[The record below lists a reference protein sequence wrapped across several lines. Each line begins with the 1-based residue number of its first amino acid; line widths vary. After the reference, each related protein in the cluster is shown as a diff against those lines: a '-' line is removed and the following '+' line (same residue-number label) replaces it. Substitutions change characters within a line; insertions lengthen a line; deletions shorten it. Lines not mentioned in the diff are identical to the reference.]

1 MEIRNLGASGLKIS
15 AIAYGNW
22 LTHGS
27 QVEEDAALSCVR
39 QALDEGIT
47 TFDTADVY
55 ANTAAESVLGKALAG
70 ERREGLEIFT
80 KVFWP
85 TGPGA
90 HNDKGLGRKH
100 ILESID
106 GSLRRLGTDYVD
118 LYQAHRYDHGTP
130 LEETM
135 VAFADVVRAGK
146 ALYIGVSEWRA
157 EEIRAAAE
165 LARELRVPL
174 VSNQPQYSLLWRVIE
189 PEVVPTCRE
198 LGIGQIVWSPIAQG
212 VLTGKYLP
220 GQAPPTGSRATDDK
234 GGADMISRW
243 LEDDVLER
251 VQQLRPIA
259 DGVGLS
265 LAQLAVAWVLQNDNV
280 SAAIIGASRPEQ
292 VTENVKAAGV
302 ELDAATLSAIDD
314 VVSQGAGRHLG
325 PGTDEVAEALAVDLR
340 KLLADLD
347 LGLGH
352 PHELHLQRADDGVVG
367 RALERLVGEAADE
380 LLAEPEPQHH
390 HVDDHE
396 EERRHHDHV
405 ARLLQRRVAGVAEDH
420 GDDEQRDQQLDDA
433 EPAVD
438 VVADEPPQRTAVA
451 GEEVLLVTGLH
462 ALADR
467 PAALGLHLA
476 RTGGHLLAGARRAG
490 ACLRERLSL
499 LALGRGAALASGLGL
514 DDLDVGLGLRTAEQ
528 AHCPR
533 FSTVLVS
540 LGGSCR
546 AGRASAEARPAPPA
560 RSAGRPRSG

>member
-27 QVEEDAALSCVR
+27 QVEEDAALACVR

-90 HNDKGLGRKH
+90 HNDKGLSRKH
-100 ILESID
+100 IMESID

-165 LARELRVPL
+165 LARELRVSL

-189 PEVVPTCRE
+189 AEVEPACRE

-220 GQAPPTGSRATDDK
+220 GQAPPAGSRATDDK
-234 GGADMISRW
+234 GGANMISRW
-243 LEDDVLER
+243 LEDDVLDR

-302 ELDAATLSAIDD
+302 ALDEATMNAIDEIVAP
-314 VVSQGAGRHLG
+314 VVI
-325 PGTDEVAEALAVDLR
+325 TDPALTQS
-340 KLLADLD
+340 
-347 LGLGH
+347 
-352 PHELHLQRADDGVVG
+352 P
-367 RALERLVGEAADE
+367 RL
-380 LLAEPEPQHH
+380 
-390 HVDDHE
+390 
-396 EERRHHDHV
+396 
-405 ARLLQRRVAGVAEDH
+405 
-420 GDDEQRDQQLDDA
+420 
-433 EPAVD
+433 
-438 VVADEPPQRTAVA
+438 
-451 GEEVLLVTGLH
+451 
-462 ALADR
+462 
-467 PAALGLHLA
+467 
-476 RTGGHLLAGARRAG
+476 
-490 ACLRERLSL
+490 
-499 LALGRGAALASGLGL
+499 
-514 DDLDVGLGLRTAEQ
+514 
-528 AHCPR
+528 
-533 FSTVLVS
+533 
-540 LGGSCR
+540 
-546 AGRASAEARPAPPA
+546 
-560 RSAGRPRSG
+560 